1 MSSVGADDDR
11 SALVRAERVG
21 RDAARVGFDWPSAE
35 GPLAK
40 VAEELDELR
49 EALSA
54 ARDDAGHDRVVAEL
68 GDLLFAVV
76 NVARHVGARPA
87 DALHAAT
94 DRFEARFASVAAAL
108 ARSERRFDAVGLA
121 ELDALWEAAK
131 RETAADPAAGEPLG

>member
-1 MSSVGADDDR
+1 MNPPGAGDEG

-21 RDAARVGFDWPSAE
+21 RDAARAGFDWPSAE

-40 VAEELDELR
+40 VTEELEELR
-49 EALSA
+49 EAL
-54 ARDDAGHDRVVAEL
+54 AGHRAGHARVVAEL

-76 NVARHVGARPA
+76 NVARHVGVRPA

-108 ARSERRFDAVGLA
+108 ARTGRRFDAVSLA

-131 RETAADPAAGEPLG
+131 RETATAPAAGQTLG